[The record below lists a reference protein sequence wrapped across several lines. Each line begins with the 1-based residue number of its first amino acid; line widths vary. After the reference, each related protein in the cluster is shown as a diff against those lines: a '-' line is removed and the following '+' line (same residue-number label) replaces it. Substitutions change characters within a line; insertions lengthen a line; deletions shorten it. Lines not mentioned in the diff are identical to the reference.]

1 MNLAAI
7 LRRVWPRDVVSA
19 DAPAP
24 GLDLP
29 GPFPPIYA
37 VGDIHGEVAL
47 YRQLE
52 RRILAD
58 RATRFGDRPA
68 LVVILGDMIDRGPDS
83 AGLIDFLLAP
93 APRGLR
99 RLCLMGNHEQMA
111 LAFLTAPDPRAAWLD
126 HGGAQTLASY
136 GIVPDPR
143 HGYRMPA
150 RRLRALVAAHVPPAH
165 LAFLRGLPA
174 WLWAGH
180 FFCHAGTA
188 PDRSLTRQSLGTLL
202 WSRGFDDPSLPAP
215 ADLGGALVVHGHMP
229 QPRAVQRGWR
239 INVDSGACATGRLS
253 AVRLVAGDEPAFLIA
268 EHGPAPVPACCC
280 A

>member
-7 LRRVWPRDVVSA
+7 LRRVWPGGVVPA

-37 VGDIHGEVAL
+37 VGDIHGEAAL

-58 RATRFGDRPA
+58 RAAHFGDRPA

-93 APRGLR
+93 APPGLR

-111 LAFLTAPDPRAAWLD
+111 LDFLTAPDPRAAWLD

-136 GIVPDPR
+136 GIAPDPR

-150 RRLRALVAAHVPPAH
+150 RRLAALVAAHVPPAH
-165 LAFLRGLPA
+165 LAFLRGLPG

-188 PDRSLTRQSLGTLL
+188 PDRPLKGQSLDTLL
-202 WSRGFDDPSLPAP
+202 WSRGFDDPALPAP
-215 ADLGGALVVHGHMP
+215 AGLGGALVVHGHMP

-239 INVDSGACATGRLS
+239 INVDSGAYATGLLS
-253 AVRLVAGDEPAFLIA
+253 AVRLVPGDEPVFLTA
-268 EHGPAPVPACCC
+268 EHGPAPASSC